1 MAPLR
6 DWGVAVSP
14 RDPGWEGFRWDIGGW
29 ECVGLE
35 ISCASPARSGSVRAR
50 FRGDRL
56 SSAFDCGAAAAEDG
70 LARSAVLILGEETVH
85 HIS

>member
-6 DWGVAVSP
+6 SWGVAISP
-14 RDPGWEGFRWDIGGW
+14 RDPEWEGCARDIDDW

-35 ISCASPARSGSVRAR
+35 ISCTSPVRSGSVRAR

-56 SSAFDCGAAAAEDG
+56 PSAFDCGAAAAEDG
-70 LARSAVLILGEETVH
+70 LVRSAVLILGEETVH
-85 HIS
+85 HIN